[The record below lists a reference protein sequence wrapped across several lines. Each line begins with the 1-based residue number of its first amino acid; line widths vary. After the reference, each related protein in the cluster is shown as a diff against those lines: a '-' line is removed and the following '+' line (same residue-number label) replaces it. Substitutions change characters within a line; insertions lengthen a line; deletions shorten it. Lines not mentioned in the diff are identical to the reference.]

1 MKKTFSLL
9 FLLLIIAPLTGQI
22 AECPILPSPVVYKK
36 GKGTLYLPETISIQV
51 LPKGNRGHLPDSSR
65 SQLELLLHSHHSI
78 SLVDTTVRPLIRFQ
92 KLKNVPKDFYSIA
105 VNDQLIIS
113 YANDKSLYYAF
124 QSLIQLIQTEEDIKY
139 IPKAFIQDYPK
150 FEWRGLHLDVSR
162 HFFTVEEIKKYID
175 LMAMYKFNTFHW
187 HLTDD
192 QGWRI
197 EIKQYPKL
205 TEVGA
210 WRDSTLKDHYTTSPR
225 TYEKTTYGG
234 FYTQEDIKS
243 IVSYASERHI
253 TVVPEIEMPGHSR
266 AALAAYPEYS
276 CTEKE
281 MGVPGTW
288 GVFDDIYCTKPQ
300 TFEFIENILD
310 EVIDLFPSK
319 YIHIGGDEAPK
330 TRWKNCDQCQ
340 ITIESNGLKN
350 ENELQSY
357 FIKKIEKYLQ
367 SKNKKLIG
375 WDEILEGGLSPTS
388 TVMSWRGIK
397 GGIAASKQGNYVVM
411 TPGTHCY
418 FDHYQGKGNDEPLAI
433 GGYTPLE
440 KVYQF
445 NPIPKELN
453 VGESSFILGGQAN
466 LWTEYIPSF
475 KQLQYMAYPRAIALS
490 QSLWC
495 TEKIPFTAFYKIL
508 QDVHFKKL
516 DSLNVNYSKTSLKPV
531 VKFKKEKEGM
541 SIELQSKNENEK
553 FNTTIHSS
561 DCEANLNLI
570 LLSNQPL
577 LINRTKHKR
586 IKSNFS
592 FTSSTTGLSSHVK
605 ITNHLGLGVDVNYV
619 TEPNPQYNYSPIV
632 LVNGQKGARPWK
644 GHQWI
649 GFDTSRVIFEITLP
663 KRKKIDSIHLSFLE
677 SNGSWIYLPK
687 SIQIQKLNKR
697 IKKTFRSKT
706 INSENV
712 NITIGRRLKKIRF
725 IIDNVEIIPD
735 NYPGAG
741 HTPWTFIDEI
751 EFH

>member
-1 MKKTFSLL
+1 MKNTISVIFLL
-9 FLLLIIAPLTGQI
+9 FFMAALKGQI
-22 AECPILPSPVVYKK
+22 SECPILPSPVVYKK
-36 GKGTLYLPETISIQV
+36 GKGTLYLPKKISIQV
-51 LPKGNRGHLPDSSR
+51 LPKGDRGHLPDSSR
-65 SQLELLLHSHHSI
+65 SQLELLLQTHHSI
-78 SLVDTTVRPLIRFQ
+78 SITDTAGSPFIRFQ
-92 KLKNVPKDFYSIA
+92 KLKNVPQDFYSIA

-113 YANDKSLYYAF
+113 YANEKALYYAF

-162 HFFTVEEIKKYID
+162 HFFTVEEVKKYID
-175 LMAMYKFNTFHW
+175 LMAMYKFNIFHW

-197 EIKQYPKL
+197 EIKKYPKL
-205 TEVGA
+205 TEVGS
-210 WRDSTLKDHYTTSPR
+210 WRDSTLKNHYTTTPR
-225 TYEKTTYGG
+225 SYEKTRYGG
-234 FYTQEDIKS
+234 FYSQEDITN
-243 IVSYASERHI
+243 IVNYANERHI
-253 TVVPEIEMPGHSR
+253 TIVPEIEMPGHSR
-266 AALAAYPEYS
+266 AALAAYPEFS
-276 CTEKE
+276 CTEKKLE
-281 MGVPGTW
+281 VPGTW

-310 EVIDLFPSK
+310 EVIKLFPGK

-340 ITIESNGLKN
+340 KTIESNGLKN
-350 ENELQSY
+350 EHELQSY

-375 WDEILEGGLSPTS
+375 WDEILEGGLSSTS
-388 TVMSWRGIK
+388 TVMSWRGVK
-397 GGIAASKQGNYVVM
+397 GGIAASKKGNYVVM

-418 FDHYQGKGNDEPLAI
+418 FDHYQGKGSDEPLAI
-433 GGYTPLE
+433 GGYTTLE

-475 KQLQYMAYPRAIALS
+475 KHLEYMAYPRAIALS

-495 TEKIPFTAFYKIL
+495 TEKTPYSAFFKIL

-516 DSLNVNYSKTSLKPV
+516 DVLGVNYSKTSLKPI

-541 SIELQSKNENEK
+541 SIELQSNNKNEK
-553 FNTTIHSS
+553 FNTVIYST
-561 DCEANLNLI
+561 DCKADLKLT
-570 LLSNQPL
+570 LGSHQPL
-577 LINRTKHKR
+577 LINRTKHEP
-586 IKSNFS
+586 INSEFS
-592 FTSSTTGLSSHVK
+592 FTSSLTGLSSNINIV
-605 ITNHLGLGVDVNYV
+605 NHLGLGTEVNYI
-619 TEPNPQYNYSPIV
+619 TQPNPQYNYSPIV
-632 LVNGQKGARPWK
+632 IVNGENGTRPWK

-649 GFDTSRVIFEITLP
+649 GFDTSTIVFEIILP
-663 KRKKIDSIHLSFLE
+663 KRKKINSIHLSFLE

-687 SIQIQKLNKR
+687 SIQIQNIKKKR
-697 IKKTFRSKT
+697 IKTFKSEI
-706 INSENV
+706 INSELV
-712 NITIGRRLKKIRF
+712 NINIGRRLKKIRF
-725 IIDNVEIIPD
+725 IIDNVKLIPD
-735 NYPGAG
+735 NHPGAG